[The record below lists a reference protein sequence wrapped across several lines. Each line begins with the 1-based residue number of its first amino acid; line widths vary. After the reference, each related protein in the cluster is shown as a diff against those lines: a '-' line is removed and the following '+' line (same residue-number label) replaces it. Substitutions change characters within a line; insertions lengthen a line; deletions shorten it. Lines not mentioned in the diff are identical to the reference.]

1 VGDTLPTT
9 DFSSRLLALLRTLSH
24 KKTTTTGASDARI
37 LVFALYKKE
46 ASRVEDMLRRQ
57 GYSVGAL
64 HGDMTQNARMDTL
77 EKFKNG
83 ATGLMVA
90 TDVAA
95 RGLDIPN
102 VGAVINY
109 TFPLTIEDYIHRIG
123 RTGESAPRRGHDMFE
138 IDFAIANVYTRHPG
152 RGGRSGKSIT
162 FFTGDLHERSLAGEL
177 ARVLRE
183 GGFDYEGLKKFP
195 MTIKKKEHSAYG
207 AFFRD
212 DIPVPKGPT
221 KIVF

>member
-1 VGDTLPTT
+1 
-9 DFSSRLLALLRTLSH
+9 LAH
-24 KKTTTTGASDARI
+24 KKVTTSGFSESRI

-46 ASRVEDMLRRQ
+46 ASRVEEMLRRQ
-57 GYSVGAL
+57 GYMVGSL
-64 HGDMTQNARMDTL
+64 HGDMTQNARLETL
-77 EKFKNG
+77 ESFKNG
-83 ATGLMVA
+83 TMGLMVA

-123 RTGESAPRRGHDMFE
+123 RTGERASLPKTFVRCTNLGE
-138 IDFAIANVYTRHPG
+138 G

-162 FFTGDLHERSLAGEL
+162 FFTGDNHERSLAGEL

-183 GGFDYEGLKKFP
+183 GGFDYEALKKFP
-195 MTIKKKEHSAYG
+195 MTIKKKEHGAYG
-207 AFFRD
+207 AFYRD
-212 DIPVPKGPT
+212 DIPMPKGPT

>member
-1 VGDTLPTT
+1 MILTS
-9 DFSSRLLALLRTLSH
+9 FSSQRLLTVLKSLSH
-24 KKTTTTGASDARI
+24 KKTSTTGASEARI
-37 LVFALYKKE
+37 LIFALYKKE
-46 ASRVEDMLRRQ
+46 ASRVEQMLSRQ

-64 HGDMTQNARMDTL
+64 HGDMSQSARIETL
-77 EKFKNG
+77 DRFKNG
-83 ATGLMVA
+83 TTGLMVA

-123 RTGESAPRRGHDMFE
+123 RTG
-138 IDFAIANVYTRHPG
+138 
-152 RGGRSGKSIT
+152 RGGKSGRSIT
-162 FFTGDLHERSLAGEL
+162 FFTGDGHERALAGEL
-177 ARVLRE
+177 GRVLRE
-183 GGFDYEGLKKFP
+183 GGFDYSGLKKFP
-195 MTIKKKEHSAYG
+195 MSIKKKEHSAYG